1 MTHDGR
7 LKPAHLLLYTCLA
20 ATLFTARLPAFAE
33 TKSGGASDAEDAA
46 KYELAPVLVDGDVLF
61 HVRGTTAFPASER
74 AKTVGER
81 IRALASDGTVPTDS
95 IRVIDAGDRTEILAP
110 GHFIMAVFDADADI
124 EHVARQIFAETVR
137 AKIAGAVESYREDR
151 SPRRLLG
158 NTARA
163 LGVILVALLLLYGI
177 GRLGGRLKVILRK
190 RLDSRIEKLR
200 TMSGRVAQ
208 TETLSALIWGLL
220 KAVRVLGVLVIA
232 YFCLNIVLG
241 FYPWTRSLSR
251 QVMRIVLDPL
261 QAIGTAFVEALP
273 GLVFVV
279 LLWIVTR
286 YVLKVIRVFFA
297 GVDQNR
303 ITLSGFDHD
312 WAWPTYRI
320 ARLVIVA
327 FAVVIAY
334 PYIPGSGS
342 EAFKGVSLFL
352 GVVFS
357 LGSSS
362 IVANII
368 AGYTMIYRR
377 TFKIG
382 DRIRIGETE
391 GIVSNAG
398 VLVTHLRTLKNED
411 VVVPNSLILN
421 TNVTNFS
428 TLARTRGLILHTTV
442 GIGYETPWRQVEAM
456 LKLAAERMQG
466 LLKEP
471 PPFVLL
477 RALGDFA
484 VTYELNVYTDDPPN
498 LGRLYAELHRHVLDV
513 FNEYGVQIMTPAYEG
528 DPEQPKV
535 VPKGEWFT
543 PPADG
548 PRFPAPDT
556 PKTTSGP

>member
-1 MTHDGR
+1 V
-7 LKPAHLLLYTCLA
+7 CLVA
-20 ATLFTARLPAFAE
+20 ALVAVALPALAE
-33 TKSGGASDAEDAA
+33 TKSGDPSDAEDAA
-46 KYELAPVLVDGDVLF
+46 KYETAPVSLDGELLF
-61 HVRGTTAFPASER
+61 RVRGTTAYPAGER
-74 AKTVGER
+74 AEAIRER
-81 IRALASDGTVPTDS
+81 IKLLASDSSVSTDS
-95 IRVIDAGDRTEILAP
+95 LRLIEAEDRTEVVAP
-110 GHFIMAVFDADADI
+110 GHFIMAVYDVDGAT
-124 EHVARQIFAETVR
+124 ERSPRQIFAGTVR
-137 AKIAGAVESYREDR
+137 NKVARSVDRYREDR
-151 SPRRLLG
+151 TPSVVLA
-158 NTARA
+158 NTIRA
-163 LGVILVALLLLYGI
+163 LVVILVALTLLWVTS
-177 GRLGGRLKVILRK
+177 RLFRRLRGALNR
-190 RLDSRIEKLR
+190 RLQSRIEKLR

-220 KAVRVLGVLVIA
+220 KAARVLGILVIA

-241 FYPWTRSLSR
+241 FYPWTRSLSK
-251 QVMRIVLDPL
+251 QVMSIVLDPL
-261 QAIGTAFVEALP
+261 RAIGAAFVDALP

-279 LLWIVTR
+279 VLWIVTR
-286 YVLKVIRVFFA
+286 YVLKVIRLFFA
-297 GVDQNR
+297 GVDQNK
-303 ITLSGFDHD
+303 ITIAGFEND

-320 ARLVIVA
+320 ARFLILA
-327 FAVVIAY
+327 FAVVVAY

-362 IVANII
+362 IVANVI
-368 AGYTMIYRR
+368 AGYSMIYRR
-377 TFKIG
+377 AFKIG
-382 DRIRIGETE
+382 DRIKIGEIE
-391 GIVSNAG
+391 GIVSSAG
-398 VLVTHLRTLKNED
+398 VIVTHLRTLKNED

-421 TNVTNFS
+421 SNVTNYS

-456 LKLAAERMQG
+456 LNLAAERTPG

-471 PPFVLL
+471 PPFILL

-498 LGRLYAELHRHVLDV
+498 LARLYAELHRHVLDV

-535 VPKGEWFT
+535 VPKGEWFA

-548 PRFPAPDT
+548 ARFSAPEAPSPT
-556 PKTTSGP
+556 PGL